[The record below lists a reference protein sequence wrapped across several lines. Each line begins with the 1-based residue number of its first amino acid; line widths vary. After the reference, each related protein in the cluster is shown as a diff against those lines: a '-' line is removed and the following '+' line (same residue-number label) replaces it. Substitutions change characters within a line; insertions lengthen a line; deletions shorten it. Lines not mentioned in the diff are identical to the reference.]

1 MDTANYG
8 SKPVLLVH
16 KKNRWCLW
24 TLNDVNHISSAPFH
38 SHPEPMQVVAIKRI
52 KLNPDDDEG
61 IPPGDLTK
69 GETGREC
76 CRLL

>member
-1 MDTANYG
+1 
-8 SKPVLLVH
+8 
-16 KKNRWCLW
+16 
-24 TLNDVNHISSAPFH
+24 
-38 SHPEPMQVVAIKRI
+38 MQVVAIKRI

-61 IPPGDLTK
+61 IPPGNLTK